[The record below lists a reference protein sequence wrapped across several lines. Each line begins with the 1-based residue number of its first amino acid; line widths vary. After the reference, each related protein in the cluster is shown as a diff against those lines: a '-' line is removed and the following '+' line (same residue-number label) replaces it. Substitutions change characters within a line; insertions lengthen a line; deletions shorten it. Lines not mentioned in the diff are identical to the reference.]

1 MSALNKIPRALKVLI
16 VMVVLAIIVWKLAI
30 GSYFYPGIA
39 VAIILTLLVIY
50 FVYNPTRK
58 TAILG
63 MSKKK
68 NKAKD
73 VQDKETIYSDQKIE
87 YQDGSEESLLRANEA
102 TISKNTISKKRYL
115 SVKNEE
121 AKPKATDVAAK
132 YLNMLKTANN
142 ASMSN
147 DWESTQTSSEQKVS
161 DSKTKNIEL
170 RTNKPIADNIDNILS
185 EDSSEPPMPLIDDE
199 TSLTIEEKNQ
209 IVNAVW
215 YRCENPYCKYTRF
228 LGVHHIIEEKA
239 GGTNK
244 LDNLIVLCPYC
255 HDLAHKNE
263 IPEKE
268 MRDWISNREDR
279 FKLKPEWPYK

>member
-1 MSALNKIPRALKVLI
+1 MSALNKIPRGWKVLI
-16 VMVVLAIIVWKLAI
+16 VMVVIAILVWKFAI

-50 FVYNPTRK
+50 FVYKPTRD
-58 TAILG
+58 TAISG
-63 MSKKK
+63 MSKNKK
-68 NKAKD
+68 QKA
-73 VQDKETIYSDQKIE
+73 
-87 YQDGSEESLLRANEA
+87 N
-102 TISKNTISKKRYL
+102 
-115 SVKNEE
+115 
-121 AKPKATDVAAK
+121 
-132 YLNMLKTANN
+132 
-142 ASMSN
+142 
-147 DWESTQTSSEQKVS
+147 
-161 DSKTKNIEL
+161 DSKTKNIEPL
-170 RTNKPIADNIDNILS
+170 TDKPNADNINNIQY

-209 IVNAVW
+209 VVNAVW

-255 HDLAHKNE
+255 HDLAHRNE
-263 IPEKE
+263 IPENE